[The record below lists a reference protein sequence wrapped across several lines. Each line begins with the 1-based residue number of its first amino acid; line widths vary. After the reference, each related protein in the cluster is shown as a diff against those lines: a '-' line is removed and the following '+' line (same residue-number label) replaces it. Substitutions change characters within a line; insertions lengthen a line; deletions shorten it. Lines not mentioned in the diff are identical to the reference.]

1 MQGMSRREWR
11 DARFAKLKP
20 VHVEVPRQAEMPG
33 PVDEDQLKREAEAG
47 RELMKELQCS
57 NSCRVLRT
65 EAPWPLHR
73 QTLT

>member
-1 MQGMSRREWR
+1 MRGMTEAEWR
-11 DARFAKLKP
+11 AMRYFKAKP
-20 VHVEVPRQAEMPG
+20 VHVEVPRHADMPG